1 MRVGL
6 KLNLPF
12 FENHKEEESFHTG
25 NFLPDFTKGTSIVNL
40 MLLIELVILMLE
52 LSIDSN
58 FDIDWQLVGVRSFFV
73 QIAVLSSVA
82 INGILLSFYPQGGN
96 FKIALFALISVTTA
110 TLAISV
116 LSQIIFPGVFPNE
129 YLWLLRNLSIA
140 FLLTSILLR
149 YFFILNRIKI
159 LERNNI
165 ESSLDSLRARIRPHF
180 LFNALNS
187 IASLIFVD
195 QKKAEK
201 ALENLASLFRSSLKT
216 SELYETVNQE
226 IERCELYLAIEA
238 LRFGD
243 RLKVKWTLD
252 EEVHSLPMP
261 AMILQPLIEN
271 SVYHGI
277 SELPK
282 GGTIRVNLAL
292 VNQNVLLDIENPMS
306 EDKACNPG
314 LNIALDNIARRLKA
328 LYADSVNFTISIDSG
343 MFSVQL
349 RYPIVNQA

>member
-1 MRVGL
+1 MRL
-6 KLNLPF
+6 KLNLRPF
-12 FENHKEEESFHTG
+12 EHYKEDESLNMA
-25 NFLPDFTKGTSIVNL
+25 NFLPDFTKGTSVLHL
-40 MLLIELVILMLE
+40 MLLVELVILMLE

-58 FDIDWQLVGVRSFFV
+58 FDIDWQLVGVRSFFI
-73 QIAVLSSVA
+73 QIVVLSSVA
-82 INGILLSFYPQGGN
+82 INRFLLSFYPRGSHL
-96 FKIALFALISVTTA
+96 KTALFALISVTTA
-110 TLAISV
+110 TLVISV
-116 LSQIIFPGVFPNE
+116 LSQIIFPGVFPEE

-140 FLLTSILLR
+140 FLLTFILLR
-149 YFFILNRIKI
+149 YFFILNHIKI
-159 LERNNI
+159 LERNNL

-187 IASLIFVD
+187 IAGLIFVD

-201 ALENLASLFRSSLKT
+201 AIENLASLFRSSLKT
-216 SELYETVNQE
+216 SELHETVNQE

-277 SELPK
+277 SELPQ
-282 GGTIRVNLAL
+282 GGTIKVNVAL
-292 VNQNVLLDIENPMS
+292 VNKKILLDIENPMS
-306 EDKACNPG
+306 ENKACNPG

-328 LYADSVNFTISIDSG
+328 LYADSVSFSTSINSG
-343 MFSVQL
+343 IFSVQL